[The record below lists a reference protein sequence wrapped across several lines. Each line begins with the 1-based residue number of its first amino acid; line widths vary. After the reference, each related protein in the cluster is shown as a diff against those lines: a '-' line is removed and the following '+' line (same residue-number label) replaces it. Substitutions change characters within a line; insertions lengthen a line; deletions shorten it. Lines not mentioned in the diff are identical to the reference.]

1 MRILIIL
8 LLQLS
13 VIFTS
18 AQNITGI
25 WRGAFSGGQTSVFER
40 LHSPQAANPYKYE
53 VQIKDVS
60 GQLKGVTY
68 SYQDTSFYG
77 KASFSGT
84 FDPKSNRVLVQEKKM
99 LELRIASNS
108 SACIMTCYLEYS
120 KLGKEE
126 FLEGPFTSL
135 NVRDSS
141 DCGRGRVRLRKVP
154 FSDFKKEPFL
164 STPRPDLDGAPD
176 PRDRVKT
183 SPPTVKKTVPA
194 TPKKPTT
201 PPKTVT
207 PPKTNTAPTVKTKP
221 DSVKKANPV
230 VIETVRPNETK
241 PAVTAPKITPKV
253 IAGRENVLVS
263 TIEVTSKDVTVKL
276 YDNGVI
282 DKDTISVYR
291 NNQLILSKQQLTAK
305 PLTLTFRIETADD
318 IQELV
323 MVAENLGEVPPNTA
337 LMVVECG
344 DLKKEVRLTSNL
356 QKSAMIRFKLK
367 E

>member
-8 LLQLS
+8 LFQLS

-40 LHSPQAANPYKYE
+40 LHNPQATNPYKYE

-120 KLGKEE
+120 KLGREE

-164 STPRPDLDGAPD
+164 SQPKTDPNGAPD

-183 SPPTVKKTVPA
+183 SAPTVKKTAPVTPKKTTTPTKPNTPPTVKKQT
-194 TPKKPTT
+194 
-201 PPKTVT
+201 
-207 PPKTNTAPTVKTKP
+207 

-230 VIETVRPNETK
+230 VIGTVRPNDIK
-241 PAVTAPKITPKV
+241 PAIAAPKITPKV

-263 TIEVTSKDVTVKL
+263 TIEVTSNEVTVKL

-282 DKDTISVYR
+282 DKDTISVFR

-305 PLTLTFRIETADD
+305 PLTLSFRIEDADD
-318 IQELV
+318 VQELV

-344 DLKKEVRLTSNL
+344 DLKKEVRITSNL
-356 QKSAMIRFKLK
+356 QKNAMIRFKLK
-367 E
+367 K